1 MQLGQTIATYCR
13 TCGRVTQSEAVGVKY
28 SLWQEPA
35 NEHIVFDHEIE
46 HDLLLCSE
54 CQTAQIR
61 SAMRTEQL
69 SEEWREA
76 YVPPHPAR
84 ELPHWVSSLPN
95 DVGHIRG
102 LLEEVHAALANGYK
116 WLVAMGCRT
125 LIDMFA
131 LKRVGDVGGF
141 NRKLDYLQTKN
152 FLSSEDVLVIRVVVE
167 VGHEATHRNQCPSMQ
182 DCHRCLDITENL
194 LHRLVVDVSASL
206 IQAERAKLQA

>member
-76 YVPPHPAR
+76 YVPPHPVR

-102 LLEEVHAALANGYK
+102 LLEEVRGGPANLNTAISGNSAQTQTGLGPGK
-116 WLVAMGCRT
+116 KQEDHEQKTPPQSLSDLQGQ
-125 LIDMFA
+125 
-131 LKRVGDVGGF
+131 GG
-141 NRKLDYLQTKN
+141 R
-152 FLSSEDVLVIRVVVE
+152 
-167 VGHEATHRNQCPSMQ
+167 
-182 DCHRCLDITENL
+182 
-194 LHRLVVDVSASL
+194 
-206 IQAERAKLQA
+206 